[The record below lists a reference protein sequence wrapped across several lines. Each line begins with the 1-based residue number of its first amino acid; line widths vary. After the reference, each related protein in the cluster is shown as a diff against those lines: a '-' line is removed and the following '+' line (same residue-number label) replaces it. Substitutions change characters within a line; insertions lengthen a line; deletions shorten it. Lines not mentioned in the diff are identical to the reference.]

1 LILIAFGGY
10 LAQSAALMAVG
21 LLYQGSAHRL
31 TTEILL
37 AEIGRKPGGDNA
49 LDREGYA
56 LAAGLALGLVTL
68 GNELCQLIAVK
79 PLCQIVKH

>member
-1 LILIAFGGY
+1 M
-10 LAQSAALMAVG
+10 Q
-21 LLYQGSAHRL
+21 
-31 TTEILL
+31 

-68 GNELCQLIAVK
+68 GNVLCQLKAVK
-79 PLCQIVKH
+79 LLRQIVKH